1 MRKKQHKKINP
12 RNTAYDK
19 FYLINYLEVGKSW
32 EEVQSEDDRE
42 IIGQEEKYVC
52 VCVCVCVCVYVCVY
66 VSVM

>member
-42 IIGQEEKYVC
+42 IISQEEKYVC
-52 VCVCVCVCVYVCVY
+52 VCVCV
-66 VSVM
+66 